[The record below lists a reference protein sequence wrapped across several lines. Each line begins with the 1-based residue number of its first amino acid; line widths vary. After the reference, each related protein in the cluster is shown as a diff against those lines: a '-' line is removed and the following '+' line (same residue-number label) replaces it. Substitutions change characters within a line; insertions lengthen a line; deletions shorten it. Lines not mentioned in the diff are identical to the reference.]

1 MGLCVLCR
9 YFFQKGYS
17 RHTLFFQKTYYQ
29 IWKTPRFHLLNPQVA
44 SSLLFVYSSSV
55 WLRSKSY
62 VMFTS
67 VCKTTLLCFA
77 FLMLGLCH
85 RSMAS
90 CIITS
95 QASGTIIKET
105 FPSCYT
111 SSNHHSVRV
120 KCAPKP
126 RVSLFPSLSAATSS
140 FSPSSSSRKRN
151 LRSVVRVVR
160 AASATSEAEN
170 VQAEEEVLEQVGE
183 SRGGNIKADP
193 LRIILFQVNKPYFVG
208 NLSPLLLL
216 LSAIS
221 CLLQVLK
228 LYFLWLLT

>member
-1 MGLCVLCR
+1 
-9 YFFQKGYS
+9 
-17 RHTLFFQKTYYQ
+17 
-29 IWKTPRFHLLNPQVA
+29 
-44 SSLLFVYSSSV
+44 
-55 WLRSKSY
+55 
-62 VMFTS
+62 MFTS
-67 VCKTTLLCFA
+67 VCKTTLLCFS

-90 CIITS
+90 CVITS

-105 FPSCYT
+105 FPSSCYA

-140 FSPSSSSRKRN
+140 SSSRKRN
-151 LRSVVRVVR
+151 LRSVVRVVG

-170 VQAEEEVLEQVGE
+170 VQAEEGVLEQVGE

-193 LRIILFQVNKPYFVG
+193 LRIILFQVTKPYFCWEIIRYSCFCQQFRVCCKC
-208 NLSPLLLL
+208 LSYTSCDCWLNPLDHLL
-216 LSAIS
+216 AD
-221 CLLQVLK
+221 
-228 LYFLWLLT
+228 Y